1 MRLCANFI
9 IFLFSLSSGSS
20 ATGLG
25 KNPELQSTW
34 QWIESGAGPSG
45 TKSEVPHGSYEVI
58 DLGGDN
64 SDKEIIDVHSEPS
77 EGSSLHEVI
86 DVDSIT
92 SKRTSKRPYEL
103 IDLESVTPK
112 GSSQSPRSRGGIDLN
127 FGPSDAN
134 DAPDSAAG
142 NSLLMLKLG
151 NAAEEAVKVS
161 LPTAKTLNRE
171 ANQDIRFDSPHRF
184 PSSAR
189 PQHEF
194 PAMKNGP
201 GASSANALPADNHG
215 EKEALKTFVTLTSSG
230 LFDFQSRFFKIIVY
244 FKKADAEEKALISE
258 WWTKIDSELQGE
270 SSLLNFKKHYR
281 ASSSKGQGRSL
292 LYLFQHAKEITAK
305 IKNPSLK
312 VESLRQTLEGLIA
325 RASQLKTIQEENKY
339 LMKLEKDEYIVSN
352 ETLQNILNDP
362 KNFLK
367 GQCGFIDQISKL
379 DSHLTYLQSRLK
391 YKGLLLRNLDCNI

>member
-77 EGSSLHEVI
+77 EDSSLHEVI

-112 GSSQSPRSRGGIDLN
+112 GSSQSPRSRGRIDLN

-151 NAAEEAVKVS
+151 NAGEEVVKES

-171 ANQDIRFDSPHRF
+171 ANHDIMFDSPHRL

-201 GASSANALPADNHG
+201 GASSANALPEDNHA
-215 EKEALKTFVTLTSSG
+215 EKEALKSFEKLTSK
-230 LFDFQSRFFKIIVY
+230 FEPIFCPICVCY
-244 FKKADAEEKALISE
+244 
-258 WWTKIDSELQGE
+258 
-270 SSLLNFKKHYR
+270 
-281 ASSSKGQGRSL
+281 
-292 LYLFQHAKEITAK
+292 
-305 IKNPSLK
+305 
-312 VESLRQTLEGLIA
+312 
-325 RASQLKTIQEENKY
+325 
-339 LMKLEKDEYIVSN
+339 
-352 ETLQNILNDP
+352 
-362 KNFLK
+362 
-367 GQCGFIDQISKL
+367 
-379 DSHLTYLQSRLK
+379 
-391 YKGLLLRNLDCNI
+391 